1 MVRPRS
7 GTGNSFVVTCC
18 PMALASTSRGRAAPA
33 LPATAMTS
41 PRSPEIRCMAGS
53 GWSCRSPAPR
63 ALALGW
69 RNAQFWRPYEP
80 VQGLRCPQRSRRAG
94 RQRRPL
100 MGDLAA
106 GGFQQL
112 LVIDPRELEEAERV
126 IAAVRSSQTVVPS
139 YPDGIKA
146 AGAGLSTGPQAA
158 GPPSRHRLGAGLG
171 WAGLNLRR
179 GSDPTA
185 AAPLVGG
192 LAPGRW
198 SCPRAASRGS
208 SG

>member
-1 MVRPRS
+1 
-7 GTGNSFVVTCC
+7 
-18 PMALASTSRGRAAPA
+18 
-33 LPATAMTS
+33 
-41 PRSPEIRCMAGS
+41 
-53 GWSCRSPAPR
+53 
-63 ALALGW
+63 
-69 RNAQFWRPYEP
+69 
-80 VQGLRCPQRSRRAG
+80 
-94 RQRRPL
+94 
-100 MGDLAA
+100 MGDLAT

-171 WAGLNLRR
+171 WAQPSPWLR
-179 GSDPTA
+179 SHCSCT
-185 AAPLVGG
+185 VGG
-192 LAPGRW
+192 WAGARAVELPT
-198 SCPRAASRGS
+198 SSEPRQLWMRLRS